1 MTQTPAPNPAL
12 RHFLVDTDLTPA
24 EQSEV
29 LDMAQA
35 MKADRSQH
43 FNLFQLIGN
52 LFSELMKSFVSLF
65 VISILAAG
73 VIYILW
79 LLFEEITA

>member
-1 MTQTPAPNPAL
+1 MSYLYQYGPYVFLAVWICVAL
-12 RHFLVDTDLTPA
+12 YKTL
-24 EQSEV
+24 QNY
-29 LDMAQA
+29 QA

-52 LFSELMKSFVSLF
+52 LFSDLVKSFVSL
-65 VISILAAG
+65 VVLSVLAAG

-79 LLFEEITA
+79 LVFEEITA

>member
-1 MTQTPAPNPAL
+1 MSNLYEYGPYVFLAVWICVAL
-12 RHFLVDTDLTPA
+12 YKTLQHFK
-24 EQSEV
+24 
-29 LDMAQA
+29 A

-52 LFSELMKSFVSLF
+52 LFSELIKSFVSL
-65 VISILAAG
+65 VVLSVLAAG
-73 VIYILW
+73 VLYILI